1 VRGMTASVSIGE
13 FSRLTH
19 LTVKTLRHYHELGLL
34 VPAQVDRHTG
44 YRRYGTGQVHDA
56 LLIGRLRGLDLPLA
70 EIGRLLAAPDPA
82 ERDAVLAEHLRR
94 MERELD
100 RTRAVVASLRELLA
114 PTPALTVQY
123 RTLPELTAV
132 ALGGRVRRG
141 DIEAWCTAAFRRL
154 HAALGAARPAGPAGA
169 TYTDEFFT
177 EGIGEVVAFV
187 PVRPDAPGRPVRLP
201 GGRFAVTVHAG
212 PYAELDRC
220 YAALGAHVAEHATAV
235 PGPIREVYLTP
246 PERAEEPSALRT
258 QVCWPVTP

>member
-70 EIGRLLAAPDPA
+70 EVGRLLAAPDPA

-114 PTPALTVQY
+114 PTPASAVEY

-132 ALGGRVRRG
+132 TLGGRVRREE
-141 DIEAWCTAAFRRL
+141 IEAWCAAAFRRL
-154 HAALGAARPAGPAGA
+154 HVALGATRPAGPAGA
-169 TYTDEFFT
+169 TYADEFFT
-177 EGIGEVVAFV
+177 
-187 PVRPDAPGRPVRLP
+187 
-201 GGRFAVTVHAG
+201 
-212 PYAELDRC
+212 
-220 YAALGAHVAEHATAV
+220 
-235 PGPIREVYLTP
+235 
-246 PERAEEPSALRT
+246 
-258 QVCWPVTP
+258 

>member
-1 VRGMTASVSIGE
+1 MTAAVPIGE

-100 RTRAVVASLRELLA
+100 RTRGVVASLRELLA
-114 PTPALTVQY
+114 PAPAPTVEF
-123 RTLPELTAV
+123 RALPELTVV
-132 ALGGRVRRG
+132 ATGERVRQ
-141 DIEAWCTAAFRRL
+141 DEVEAWCAAAFRRL
-154 HAALGAARPAGPAGA
+154 QVALGGTRPTGPAGA
-169 TYTDEFFT
+169 TYADEFFT
-177 EGIGEVVAFV
+177 EGIGEVVAFLPV
-187 PVRPDAPGRPVRLP
+187 PPEASGRPVRLP
-201 GGRFAVTVHAG
+201 GGRFAVIVHAG
-212 PYAELDRC
+212 PYAELDRS
-220 YAALGAHVAEHATAV
+220 YAALGAQVARRATAA
-235 PGPIREVYLTP
+235 PGPIREIYLTP
-246 PERAEEPSALRT
+246 PERAADPADLRT
-258 QVCWPVTP
+258 QVCWPVAP